1 LNFIESDETMKLL
14 FQALTFLLALAT
26 LASCTEEGDVT
37 RTSPLLAN
45 TPDETNTGSRGAV
58 QDLRSSLGGGSSG
71 DRRRLGT
78 DDFLGDSTASGGG
91 ARNLIDVTEDG
102 EITLNLIDVPIEEA
116 AKAVLSDALG
126 RNYTI
131 KPGVTGR
138 VTLQTTRPLSQKA
151 LLETFETILELNGA
165 TLQVGEELITIVQA
179 GNAPRRI
186 STVGGPAG
194 IGARVV
200 AMPLEFI
207 GTTEMIRLLEPISGS
222 SVNLQPIPN
231 RNILLISGTREEIN
245 AAIEAVNVFDVD
257 VLQGKSVG
265 LFRLRAAEPEA
276 VVEELN
282 LIFETGDGGSLQ
294 NVVSFIPSQRLS
306 AVLVVSSRKSYL
318 SEAEQWI
325 RDLDNTAGGT
335 KRRPVVYSLQT
346 RSAIELAPIL
356 EGMIDQ
362 VSETEGSPSQGAAK
376 IVADDTKNAVVV
388 WGNDTEQESFARLI
402 SSLDTTPVQVLLEA
416 TIAEV
421 SLNDDLDFGLRWFFE
436 DGNFNGLFTDAAS
449 GSTGANFPGLSF
461 MFQGASSAVTLN
473 ALSSIT
479 DVNVVSSP
487 SLLVLDN
494 QEALLQIGDEVP
506 IATQQV
512 VDTANPNAPVVNTI
526 SFRDTGIILRVK
538 PRVSTS
544 GRVVLDIEQEVSSV
558 SSTTT
563 SGIDSPTISQRK
575 INTNIAV
582 DNGQTIALGGLIQES
597 QNRTKSKVPIAGDI
611 PVLGSLFKS
620 KGDTIA
626 KTELL
631 VLITPRVI
639 QNGAE
644 ARSVTAELR
653 SRIKGADGLVRTGIA
668 EQQDIHRILE

>member
-1 LNFIESDETMKLL
+1 MKHIKLL
-14 FQALTFLLALAT
+14 TLVAITAI
-26 LASCTEEGDVT
+26 LASCTEEDRVT

-45 TPDETNTGSRGAV
+45 TADRATSGQSGIV
-58 QDLRSSLGGGSSG
+58 DDLRTALGGGST

-78 DDFLGDSTASGGG
+78 DDFLGESNASGGA
-91 ARNLIDVTEDG
+91 ARNMIDITEDG

-116 AKAVLSDALG
+116 ARAVLSDALG
-126 RNYTI
+126 KNYTI

-138 VTLQTTRPLSQKA
+138 VTLQTTRPLTKKA
-151 LLETFETILELNGA
+151 LLETFQTILELNGA
-165 TLQVGEELITIVQA
+165 TLQVGADLITIVQA

-186 STVGGPAG
+186 SKVGGPAG
-194 IGARVV
+194 IGSRVV
-200 AMPLEFI
+200 AVPLEFI
-207 GTTEMIRLLEPISGS
+207 GTTEMIRLLEPITGS
-222 SVNLQPIPN
+222 SVRLQPIPK
-231 RNILLISGTREEIN
+231 RNILLVSGTREEIN

-257 VLQGKSVG
+257 VLKGKSVG
-265 LFRLRAAEPEA
+265 LFKLRAAEPEA

-306 AVLVVSSRKSYL
+306 AVLVVTSRKNYL
-318 SEAEQWI
+318 SEAEKWI
-325 RDLDNTAGGT
+325 RDLDKTAGGE
-335 KRRPVVYSLQT
+335 KRRPVVYSLNN
-346 RSAIELAPIL
+346 RSAVELAPIL
-356 EGMIDQ
+356 EGMLDQ
-362 VSETEGSPSQGAAK
+362 VTEGEGALNQGSPK

-402 SSLDTTPVQVLLEA
+402 HSLDTTPVQVLLEA

-436 DGNFNGLFTDAAS
+436 KGDFSGRFSDAS
-449 GSTGANFPGLSF
+449 NGSTGANFPGLSF

-487 SLLVLDN
+487 SLLVIDN

-512 VDTANPNAPVVNTI
+512 VDTANANAPVVNTI
-526 SFRDTGIILRVK
+526 SFRDTGIILKVK
-538 PRVSTS
+538 PRVSSS
-544 GRVVLDIEQEVSSV
+544 GRVILDIEQEVSSV

-575 INTNIAV
+575 ITTNVAV

-597 QNRTKSKVPIAGDI
+597 NNRTKSKVPLAGDI
-611 PVLGSLFKS
+611 PILGNLFKR
-620 KGDTIA
+620 KGDTVA

-639 QNGAE
+639 RNGNE

-653 SRIKGADGLVRTGIA
+653 GRIQGADGLVRTGIA
-668 EQQDIHRILE
+668 QQKDIHRILE

>member
-1 LNFIESDETMKLL
+1 MQI
-14 FQALTFLLALAT
+14 
-26 LASCTEEGDVT
+26 
-37 RTSPLLAN
+37 
-45 TPDETNTGSRGAV
+45 GA
-58 QDLRSSLGGGSSG
+58 
-71 DRRRLGT
+71 
-78 DDFLGDSTASGGG
+78 
-91 ARNLIDVTEDG
+91 
-102 EITLNLIDVPIEEA
+102 
-116 AKAVLSDALG
+116 
-126 RNYTI
+126 
-131 KPGVTGR
+131 
-138 VTLQTTRPLSQKA
+138 
-151 LLETFETILELNGA
+151 
-165 TLQVGEELITIVQA
+165 ELITIVQE

-186 STVGGPAG
+186 SKVGGPAG

-200 AMPLEFI
+200 AIPLEFI
-207 GTTEMIRLLEPISGS
+207 GTTEMIRLLEPITGS
-222 SVNLQPIPN
+222 SVKLQPIPK
-231 RNILLISGTREEIN
+231 RNILLISGAREEIN

-257 VLQGKSVG
+257 VLKGKSVG
-265 LFRLRAAEPEA
+265 LFKLRAAEPEA

-306 AVLVVSSRKSYL
+306 AVLVVTSRKSYL
-318 SEAEQWI
+318 SEAEKWV
-325 RDLDNTAGGT
+325 RDLDKTAGGA
-335 KRRPVVYSLQT
+335 KRRPVVYSLNN
-346 RSAIELAPIL
+346 RSAVELAPIL
-356 EGMIDQ
+356 EGMLDQ
-362 VSETEGSPSQGAAK
+362 VSGSEGAPTQGAPK

-402 SSLDTTPVQVLLEA
+402 QSLDTTPVQVLLEA

-436 DGNFNGLFTDAAS
+436 RGEFSGRFSDAS
-449 GSTGANFPGLSF
+449 NGSTGANFPGLSF

-512 VDTANPNAPVVNTI
+512 VDTANPNAPIVNTI
-526 SFRDTGIILRVK
+526 SFRDTGIILKVK
-538 PRVSTS
+538 PRVSSS

-575 INTNIAV
+575 ITTNIAV

-597 QNRTKSKVPIAGDI
+597 KNQTKSKVPVAGDI
-611 PVLGSLFKS
+611 PVLGNLFKR
-620 KGDTIA
+620 KGDKLA

-639 QNGAE
+639 RNGTE

-653 SRIKGADGLVRTGIA
+653 GRVQGADGLVRTGIA
-668 EQQDIHRILE
+668 QQKDIHRILE